1 MRRQR
6 RRANVIRTPD
16 NSARG
21 TRYTARPILYSGRLS
36 IFTDPEPKRHQQPSG
51 KIAAFPANYTR
62 AMRIVFRP
70 RTVLASAVLLF
81 SQNWLTA
88 QSPKPA
94 FGEPAPQ
101 ISWSLQ
107 DSGTT
112 ASLRGIVSVDG
123 KIAWASGSGGTVIK
137 TLDGGAHW
145 TPCAVPPDAEKLD
158 FRGIQAAD
166 ASHAI
171 VMSSGPGDQS
181 RLYKTDDG
189 CKSWKMLF
197 KNPDSPEG
205 FFDSFFADWTAGGH
219 NAEGKPAWTG
229 SLLGDPV
236 HGTFVVFDT
245 PDSGVTWVAR
255 KSPDLA
261 LNGVDLS
268 GFAASNSLFP
278 ANQDGAHTPHIFASG
293 GKGGAVVWIETDA
306 ETSVGMASPSTMT
319 LSHWS
324 RVAVPLA
331 GGNEASGIFS
341 IGRRTESVPFRN
353 VITIQETLMAVGGD
367 YQKPNESNGTAAW
380 SVDHGLHWTAAAKPP
395 HGYRSAVAWS
405 AEFNVW
411 IAAGTN
417 GSDFSSE
424 DGKTWTAL
432 DGGNWNALS
441 LPFAVGPKGR
451 IGRLSSAPGR

>member
-1 MRRQR
+1 
-6 RRANVIRTPD
+6 
-16 NSARG
+16 
-21 TRYTARPILYSGRLS
+21 
-36 IFTDPEPKRHQQPSG
+36 
-51 KIAAFPANYTR
+51 
-62 AMRIVFRP
+62 MRIVFRP
-70 RTVLASAVLLF
+70 RAVLAIGIFLF
-81 SQNWLTA
+81 SQNWLASQT
-88 QSPKPA
+88 PKPA
-94 FGEPAPQ
+94 FGEPSPQ
-101 ISWSLQ
+101 LSWSLQ

-137 TLDGGAHW
+137 TIDGGAHW
-145 TPCAVPPDAEKLD
+145 AQCAIPPDAEKLD
-158 FRGIQAAD
+158 FRGIQAVD
-166 ASHAI
+166 ANHAI

-189 CKSWKMLF
+189 CKTWKLLF

-205 FFDSFFADWTAGGH
+205 FFDSFFADWTAGSR
-219 NAEGKPAWTG
+219 NADANSAKIPTWTG

-261 LNGVDLS
+261 LNGVDLG

-278 ANQDGAHTPHIFASG
+278 ANQDGVHTPHIFASG
-293 GKGGAVVWIETDA
+293 GKGGAVVWVEADA
-306 ETSVGMASPSTMT
+306 GTSVGMASPTTMT
-319 LSHWS
+319 RSHWS
-324 RVAVPLA
+324 RVTVPLA

-341 IGRRTESVPFRN
+341 IGRRDESVSYRST
-353 VITIQETLMAVGGD
+353 VSTQETLMAVGGD
-367 YQKPNESNGTAAW
+367 YQKPNEANGTAAW
-380 SVDHGLHWTAAAKPP
+380 STDGGLHWTAAARPP

-424 DGKTWTAL
+424 DGKSWTPL
-432 DGGNWNALS
+432 DNNNWNALS
-441 LPFAVGPKGR
+441 LPFVVGSKGR
-451 IGRLSSAPGR
+451 IARISAVQGR